1 MLLVGCAST
10 GAATEEE
17 RVKDTINGLFDA
29 YNAENYEKCLTYLA
43 DVPEAAEEATIA
55 GLEMARELAGELT
68 VEKIENVT
76 VDGSTATAKVT
87 IGAQG
92 QTQAMDLTLTKH
104 DGSWKMSTEALA
116 GV

>member
-1 MLLVGCAST
+1 
-10 GAATEEE
+10 
-17 RVKDTINGLFDA
+17 
-29 YNAENYEKCLTYLA
+29 
-43 DVPEAAEEATIA
+43 
-55 GLEMARELAGELT
+55 MARGLTGELT

-87 IGAQG
+87 ISAQG